1 MTEYNF
7 SALLRQTNNFTTKMS
22 ATNRKCFLD
31 KSAYFLGKI
40 TNKCFLTVIVHIFKY
55 QAHASYRLHRPST
68 GGTTC
73 S

>member
-1 MTEYNF
+1 MTEYNI

-22 ATNRKCFLD
+22 ASNTKCFD
-31 KSAYFLGKI
+31 KIAYFLGKI
-40 TNKCFLTVIVHIFKY
+40 TNKCFSTLIVHIFKY
-55 QAHASYRLHRPST
+55 QAHASYRLHRPYT